1 MSFQLFYIS
10 EGFFVDFFFLV
21 LFQISGILNII
32 VRVSMESQAA
42 AVTDIYTDSVWK
54 KSLSINCREKT
65 GLYWGYSEWGGEID
79 SSSGQMSLLEKAID
93 VFVDGN
99 SDQQPHRKLSRRK
112 TFKVVCK
119 WDPRNY
125 GFMLG
130 GLSGNSLAGNVSK
143 EIKTKPFKFEAA

>member
-65 GLYWGYSEWGGEID
+65 GLY
-79 SSSGQMSLLEKAID
+79 
-93 VFVDGN
+93 
-99 SDQQPHRKLSRRK
+99 
-112 TFKVVCK
+112 
-119 WDPRNY
+119 
-125 GFMLG
+125 
-130 GLSGNSLAGNVSK
+130 
-143 EIKTKPFKFEAA
+143 